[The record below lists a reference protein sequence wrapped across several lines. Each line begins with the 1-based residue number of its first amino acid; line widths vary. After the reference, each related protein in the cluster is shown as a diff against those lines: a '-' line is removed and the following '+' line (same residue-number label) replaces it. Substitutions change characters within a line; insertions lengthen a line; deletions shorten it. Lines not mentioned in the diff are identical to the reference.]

1 MALGT
6 GQVLQNR
13 YRIVSMLGQ
22 GGMGAVYRAWD
33 MRLDVVVAV
42 KEMTAQPGLDPQ
54 TLAELRQQFQQ
65 EAMTLARLNHAH
77 LVRVTDFFDEGKS
90 AYLVMDFVEGESLSH
105 RIERDGA
112 LPEAQVLE
120 WADQLLSAL
129 AYCHS
134 QGIIHRDI
142 KPQNVIIRPDGRA
155 VLVDFGLVKFWDPRD
170 PRTRTAI
177 HAMGTPEYA
186 PPEQYDTQ
194 MGHTDPRTD
203 IYSLGATI
211 YHALTGQAPP
221 TATMRIASPGIFQ
234 PPRRLNP
241 QISPRTEVTV
251 VRATELSVQSRFASA
266 QEMAAVLRGEAVAAP
281 PPVPPRVQTV
291 EATQA
296 MPGAFPAASA
306 IPAYQPTTMAPP
318 VAAAPAERKRQIPTW
333 VWALG
338 GLLVLAI
345 GITVTVLLWTW
356 KESSTSETGKEEP
369 AIAAVP
375 TKATATMT
383 PSPSPSPTQESPT
396 PLPTDTPVPTPTPKP
411 QGTSTPATAGTPAPE
426 GTQGQTPS
434 PTTSSATTVPQPT
447 STPQPTSPPASGAL
461 INFEQWSSWRRG
473 DQPYGELTQTQE
485 QVHSG
490 SYAAKLRYDFPATS
504 EDYVVF
510 VRSIGL
516 AGQPDSV
523 GAWVYGDGSGHYLN
537 AWVQDN
543 QNEIWSVHL
552 GKVSS
557 SGWRQMAGRL
567 DASLDWPSGHIS
579 GPENGVVDY
588 PITFYGLVLDRTG
601 SGPRSGQIFI
611 DDISVWR
618 SGGAATPTSPAP
630 APTTPATAGPTS
642 TPMPATEA
650 PPSGEPLDFPKPE
663 RLDSWGT
670 VEGGHEGTIIVHI
683 IGGVPP
689 FTVRHDVE
697 SFTTSERDYTLELVE
712 RGCDIIHNITVESAD
727 GQTVSKDYYIRA
739 PWCP

>member
-1 MALGT
+1 MTLGT

-42 KEMTAQPGLDPQ
+42 KEMTAQPGLDAL
-54 TLAELRQQFQQ
+54 TLGELRQQFQQ

-77 LVRVTDFFDEGKS
+77 LVRVTDFFDEGKN

-105 RIERDGA
+105 RIEQGGG

-203 IYSLGATI
+203 VYSLGATM

-234 PPRRLNP
+234 LPRRLNP
-241 QISPRTEVTV
+241 QISPKTEQAV
-251 VRATELSVQSRFASA
+251 VRATELGVQSRFASA
-266 QEMAAVLRGEAVAAP
+266 QEMAAVLRGEASAAP
-281 PPVPPRVQTV
+281 PTVPPRVQTV

-296 MPGAFPAASA
+296 MPGAFPAASTNL
-306 IPAYQPTTMAPP
+306 AYQPTTVAPAA
-318 VAAAPAERKRQIPTW
+318 AAAPAARKRRIPAW
-333 VWALG
+333 IWALG

-345 GITVTVLLWTW
+345 GIVTTVLLWTW
-356 KESSTSETGKEEP
+356 KENGSPETGEEEP
-369 AIAAVP
+369 VIAAVS
-375 TKATATMT
+375 TKATATRR
-383 PSPSPSPTQESPT
+383 PSPSPTQESPT
-396 PLPTDTPVPTPTPKP
+396 LLPTETPVPTPTPKP
-411 QGTSTPATAGTPAPE
+411 QATSIPAEAEQPTPQGTE
-426 GTQGQTPS
+426 GQTPS
-434 PTTSSATTVPQPT
+434 PKAVTTPSATPVPQPT

-461 INFEQWSSWRRG
+461 INFEQWGAWRRG
-473 DQPYGELTQTQE
+473 DQPYGELTQSQE
-485 QVHSG
+485 QAHSG

-504 EDYVVF
+504 DDYVVF
-510 VRSIGL
+510 VRPIGL

-552 GKVSS
+552 GKVGG

-567 DASLDWPSGHIS
+567 DPSLDWPSGHIS

-588 PITFYGLVLDRTG
+588 PVTFYGLVLDRTG
-601 SGPRSGQIFI
+601 SGSRSGQIFI
-611 DDISVWR
+611 DDVSVWR
-618 SGGAATPTSPAP
+618 SGGAAP
-630 APTTPATAGPTS
+630 APTAPPAAGPTP
-642 TPMPATEA
+642 TPVPATEA

-663 RLDSWGT
+663 RLDSWET

-689 FTVRHDVE
+689 FTVRHDVA
-697 SFTTSERDYTLELVE
+697 SYTTSERDYTLELVE

-727 GQTVSKDYYIRA
+727 GQKVSKDYYIRA